1 MSAAITYE
9 RNDVVDVRLSSLA
22 MEAAILNEVQQP
34 AAYGGQMAK
43 YFRLG
48 KAPSLVIS
56 PPSKPQI
63 AITRLASPNGLPG
76 QTASIPPEKAFVVS
90 VHLTPACVQG
100 CEIWLDGRYFRIP
113 TWPAG
118 GVGIYDLEA
127 NPRARNRGPV
137 DWVHYHV
144 PRSTLDVFTDDL
156 QLASIES
163 LRCQHGT
170 FDQVLH
176 QMTQMMLPSLTAPQ
190 VFCELFLD
198 HFRLLFCAH
207 VTQRYAP
214 SLGGIKTYRGGLV
227 PWQKRRAA
235 ELLHENLDGQIG
247 LADLAREC
255 GLSVSHFTRSF
266 RQSFGTSA
274 HRYLIL
280 QRIEKARS
288 LLSHSVFALSDVALE
303 AGFSDQ
309 ASFSRTFK
317 ALVGIPPGQW
327 RRRASSHGASPSL
340 AKHICVYPEQQQ
352 TSAKAHALIA

>member
-1 MSAAITYE
+1 MASGVRKALCAVLGDDGYRRPVGMMSE
-9 RNDVVDVRLSSLA
+9 LR
-22 MEAAILNEVQQP
+22 EP

-63 AITRLASPNGLPG
+63 AITRLTSQNGLPD
-76 QTASIPPEKAFVVS
+76 QTGSIPGEKAFVVS
-90 VHLTPACVQG
+90 VHLTPACEQG
-100 CEIWLDGRYFRIP
+100 CEIWLDGRYSRIP

-144 PRSTLDVFTDDL
+144 PRSTFDVFTDDA

-163 LRCQHGT
+163 LPCQHGA
-170 FDQVLH
+170 FDLVLH

-207 VTQRYAP
+207 VTQQYAP
-214 SLGGIKTYRGGLV
+214 SPRGIKTHRGGLA
-227 PWQKRRAA
+227 PWQKRRVA
-235 ELLHENLDGQIG
+235 ELLRENLDGQIG

-266 RQSFGTSA
+266 RRSFGTSA

-280 QRIEKARS
+280 RRIEQSKS
-288 LLSHSVFALSDVALE
+288 LLSKSVFALSDVALE

-327 RRRASSHGASPSL
+327 RRRTVS
-340 AKHICVYPEQQQ
+340 YPRQVCHSDAVSTFQGRCF
-352 TSAKAHALIA
+352 